1 MSGGSGAGGES
12 LNWMDGI
19 STWAIPAMLALI
31 PLWGYLRGV
40 RVYEA
45 FVRGAEEGLRVT
57 WQILPYMLG
66 ILTALGIFRASGA
79 MDHVARLLRPVTDL
93 VGFPPEVLPLMVIRP
108 LSGSGSLAAV
118 ADLMRSFGPDTF
130 VSRLAAIMQGS
141 TDTTFYVLTVYFG
154 SVGIRRYRYGLA
166 PALFGDVVGFFSA
179 LLVARWFF
187 G

>member
-1 MSGGSGAGGES
+1 
-12 LNWMDGI
+12 MDLI
-19 STWAIPAMLALI
+19 AAWIMPAMLALI

-45 FVRGAEEGLRVT
+45 FIQGAEEGLRVS

-79 MDHVARLLRPVTDL
+79 MDYVARLLRPLTDAA
-93 VGFPPEVLPLMVIRP
+93 GFPPEVLPLMVIRP

-118 ADLMRSFGPDTF
+118 ADLIRTFGPDSQ
-130 VSRLAAIMQGS
+130 VARLAAIMQGS

-154 SVGIRRYRYGLA
+154 SVGIRRHRYGLI
-166 PALFGDVVGFFSA
+166 PALLGDAAGFAAA
-179 LLVARWFF
+179 LVAARWFF

>member
-1 MSGGSGAGGES
+1 MSS
-12 LNWMDGI
+12 LDLVA
-19 STWAIPAMLALI
+19 TWIMPAMLALI

-40 RVYEA
+40 KVYEA
-45 FVRGAEEGLRVT
+45 FIEGAEEGLKVA

-79 MDHVARLLRPVTDL
+79 MDHVAHLLRPVTDAL
-93 VGFPPEVLPLMVIRP
+93 GFPPEVLPLMVIRP

-118 ADLMRSFGPDTF
+118 ADLIRSFGPDTF
-130 VSRLAAIMQGS
+130 VARLAAIMQGS

-166 PALFGDVVGFFSA
+166 PALLGDLAGFIAA
-179 LLVARWFF
+179 LAVARWFF

>member
-1 MSGGSGAGGES
+1 MIF
-12 LNWMDGI
+12 LDQV
-19 STWAIPAMLALI
+19 STWIMPAMLALI

-45 FVRGAEEGLRVT
+45 FIQGAEEGLRVV

-79 MDHVARLLRPVTDL
+79 MEYLARLLRPVTDA

-118 ADLMRSFGPDTF
+118 ADLIRSFGPDAF

-166 PALFGDVVGFFSA
+166 PALIGDAAGFLAA
-179 LLVARWFF
+179 LAVARWFY